1 MIKETLK
8 HTYMIYMIQI
18 YLKVSY
24 KQMVSNLL
32 LSDGLYSNFKDDK
45 NTEEINVIETACA
58 GQVFRPI

>member
-1 MIKETLK
+1 
-8 HTYMIYMIQI
+8 MIQI

-24 KQMVSNLL
+24 KRMVSTLL

-45 NTEEINVIETACA
+45 NMEEINVIETACA

>member
-1 MIKETLK
+1 
-8 HTYMIYMIQI
+8 MIYMIQI

-24 KQMVSNLL
+24 KQMVSTLL